1 MQDILYIWACM
12 QIRGRWIFPHPCG
25 MLLPAASTRIRKGD
39 AYEQKEKAPFV
50 AGPGGADIDRRG
62 PVQPAPPPRRGGAA
76 PAKQHCRYP
85 RHHAGLAKTTPGGET
100 GEVFVQDY
108 TLTPNREAELVQ
120 EVCDWLKA
128 ARFRDPRFSTT
139 EFGSGLLGGGT
150 VYLIGVQ
157 PSDGDALS
165 AVQILDDGRVAISGV
180 FLYWLDEKDMD
191 GLRAIFDHLNTIYD

>member
-12 QIRGRWIFPHPCG
+12 QIRGRWTFPHPCG
-25 MLLPAASTRIRKGD
+25 MLLPAAPIRIRKGD

-50 AGPGGADIDRRG
+50 AVLILTGA
-62 PVQPAPPPRRGGAA
+62 ALFSLLPRRAA
-76 PAKQHCRYP
+76 SVLHLPNST
-85 RHHAGLAKTTPGGET
+85 AGIQDITLAKTTPGGET

-139 EFGSGLLGGGT
+139 EFGSSLLGGGT

>member
-1 MQDILYIWACM
+1 MSKKKKRLLWLLLAVLILTGAALFSLLPRRAAAVLHLPNSTAGIQDI
-12 QIRGRWIFPHPCG
+12 
-25 MLLPAASTRIRKGD
+25 T
-39 AYEQKEKAPFV
+39 
-50 AGPGGADIDRRG
+50 
-62 PVQPAPPPRRGGAA
+62 
-76 PAKQHCRYP
+76 
-85 RHHAGLAKTTPGGET
+85 LAKTTPGGGT
-100 GEVFVQDY
+100 GEAFVQDY

-128 ARFRDPRFSTT
+128 ARFRDPRFSTA

-180 FLYWLDEKDMD
+180 FLYWLDEGDMA
-191 GLRAIFDHLNTIYD
+191 GLRGIFDHLNTIYD

>member
-1 MQDILYIWACM
+1 MSKKKKRLLWLVLAVLILTGAAL
-12 QIRGRWIFPHPCG
+12 FS
-25 MLLPAASTRIRKGD
+25 LL
-39 AYEQKEKAPFV
+39 
-50 AGPGGADIDRRG
+50 
-62 PVQPAPPPRRGGAA
+62 PRRGAA
-76 PAKQHCRYP
+76 VLHLPNST
-85 RHHAGLAKTTPGGET
+85 AGIQDITLAKTTPGGET

-120 EVCDWLKA
+120 EAYNWLA
-128 ARFRDPRFSTT
+128 SVRFRDLRSSTT
-139 EFGSGLLGGGT
+139 EFDSGLLGGGT

>member
-1 MQDILYIWACM
+1 MSKKKKRLLWLVLAVLILTGAALFSLLPRRAAAVLHLPNSTAGIQDI
-12 QIRGRWIFPHPCG
+12 
-25 MLLPAASTRIRKGD
+25 T
-39 AYEQKEKAPFV
+39 
-50 AGPGGADIDRRG
+50 
-62 PVQPAPPPRRGGAA
+62 
-76 PAKQHCRYP
+76 
-85 RHHAGLAKTTPGGET
+85 LARTTPGGET

-128 ARFRDPRFSTT
+128 AHFRDPRFSTT

-191 GLRAIFDHLNTIYD
+191 GLRAIFDPLNTIYD